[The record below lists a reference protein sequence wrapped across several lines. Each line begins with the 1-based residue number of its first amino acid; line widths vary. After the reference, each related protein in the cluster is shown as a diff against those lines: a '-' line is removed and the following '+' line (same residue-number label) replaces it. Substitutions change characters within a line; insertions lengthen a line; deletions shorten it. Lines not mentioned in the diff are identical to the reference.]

1 MAEVTRRPRPIS
13 GSAQMLTGCTWLSC
27 GGAPRRSPSGAKGH
41 QGMWTRSE
49 RAGASRGT
57 PPEGLWLSPVGGQ
70 TMCGS
75 RALTTCKALPDS
87 VLTLSAVS
95 SLNPHKNLHCGAP
108 PDSYLPPS
116 F

>member
-1 MAEVTRRPRPIS
+1 MAEVTCRTRPIS
-13 GSAQMLTGCTWLSC
+13 GSAQVLPGCTWLSC
-27 GGAPRRSPSGAKGH
+27 GGALRWSPSGVKGH

-49 RAGASRGT
+49 WVGASRGT
-57 PPEGLWLSPVGGQ
+57 PPEGLRLSPVAGQ

-75 RALTTCKALPDS
+75 RALTPCKALPDS

-95 SLNPHKNLHCGAP
+95 SLNPHKNLHCDAP